1 MPNGLP
7 VTTFIELKLPVF
19 VFLASVVFGSTV
31 LESEIRV
38 SKIGLSISS
47 SKFSSFLRGQN
58 LGFFF

>member
-19 VFLASVVFGSTV
+19 VFLASVVFGSTL

-38 SKIGLSISS
+38 SKIGFLISS
-47 SKFSSFLRGQN
+47 SKFSSFLGGKN
-58 LGFFF
+58 IGFFF